1 MKRTKAGHGLS
12 RDPETDEGDT
22 ILCPPYSA
30 FNEGQSIVSPYD
42 GLEEEVR

>member
-22 ILCPPYSA
+22 ILCPSFPDLD
-30 FNEGQSIVSPYD
+30 EGQSIVSPYD